1 MGKIM
6 KKSIMS
12 SLALAM
18 LVISQQS
25 LALTA
30 LNDHELSKVDGQA
43 LLSMNI
49 QQGANQIDDLGNPIN
64 QEGVKFYRLGLE
76 AEMELNAN
84 IRKLQLGCGG
94 VNNSIH
100 GKPGCDIDIDH
111 IALSGGKIGEPYTS
125 DQRAASSA
133 VITNPFVE
141 FAIENA
147 DSSATRR
154 ILGFRLSA
162 EKIQGLLTMG
172 TENTE
177 TPNGINSF
185 SGYMRTKEL
194 TGTAMTKERQMTFA
208 DTGKEI
214 HGIVKGCLGL
224 GNGPLCIDVDLDLHY
239 VGREYDF
246 TLASTAAPFTIA
258 PTVVTGSRMTDV
270 ELYGKGTVNELF
282 FAGPLKA
289 LVLGEALPLN
299 KQITGSIINLE
310 TDITVNQSL
319 GLVHALYLD
328 NPMSLSLQQQSV
340 LWPGAS
346 VAAKRGW
353 WMALE
358 DEVELGSASP
368 SNLVDISNEVLIQT
382 IAGINKDLTDKPRYC
397 GNIVSGCIGGTALAV
412 DQINNPTML
421 DFPLKNLKLS
431 GQDFKSNCFGGHK
444 FC

>member
-1 MGKIM
+1 M

-12 SLALAM
+12 SLAVAMLAISQHSLAM
-18 LVISQQS
+18 
-25 LALTA
+25 TA
-30 LNDHELSKVDGQA
+30 LNDQELAKVEGQA
-43 LLSMNI
+43 LLSMGI
-49 QQGANQIDDLGNPIN
+49 QQGANQIDELGNPIN
-64 QEGVKFYRLGLE
+64 QQGVKFYKLGLE

-100 GKPGCDIDIDH
+100 NKPGCDIDIDN
-111 IALSGGKIGEPYTS
+111 IALSGLPGANYTS

-147 DSSATRR
+147 DSSSTRR
-154 ILGFRLSA
+154 VLGFRLSA

-208 DTGKEI
+208 DTNKEI
-214 HGIVKGCLGL
+214 HGIVKGCLDL
-224 GNGPLCIDVDLDLHY
+224 LVTCVNLDLDLHY

-246 TLASTAAPFTIA
+246 KLESTAAPFTIA
-258 PTVVTGSRMTDV
+258 PSVVTGSRMTDV

-282 FAGPLKA
+282 FAGPLTA
-289 LVLGEALPLN
+289 LVLGELLPLE

-319 GLVHALYLD
+319 GLVHALYLN
-328 NPMSLSLQQQSV
+328 NPMSLSLQEQSV

-358 DEVELGSASP
+358 DEVDLGSASP
-368 SNLVDISNEVLIQT
+368 SNPVDISNEVLIQT
-382 IAGINKDLTDKPRYC
+382 IAGINKDLTEKPRDC
-397 GNIVSGCIGGTALAV
+397 GNLVSGCIGGSALAV
-412 DQINNPTML
+412 NQINNPTLL